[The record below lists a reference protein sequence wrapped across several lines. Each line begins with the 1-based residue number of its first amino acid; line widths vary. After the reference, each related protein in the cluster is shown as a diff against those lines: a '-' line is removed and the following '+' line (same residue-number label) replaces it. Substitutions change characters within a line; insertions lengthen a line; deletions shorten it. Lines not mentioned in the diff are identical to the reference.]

1 VIKLQKDDVTMTVR
15 DNNHVAAFLNN
26 GWTIKEDGKS
36 EKSDFSNF
44 MNPPAESEK
53 TEETDY
59 TKSAIQHLTTAEL
72 KDLAAKEGLAD
83 VENKTGGELKKEL
96 IEHFNL

>member
-1 VIKLQKDDVTMTVR
+1 MLLRRHIRAVSKAVNSTALTSVKNENVD
-15 DNNHVAAFLNN
+15 
-26 GWTIKEDGKS
+26 
-36 EKSDFSNF
+36 DFSQY

-83 VENKTGGELKKEL
+83 AENKTGGELKKEL